1 MATCHSLPAGGTLIA
16 VKGAPEAVLSRCT
29 QVQGPQGP
37 RPMTEA
43 DRRRILG
50 VGSDLAAKALRCW
63 RWPSA
68 TRAGRPR
75 PWRPRS
81 WSGS

>member
-50 VGSDLAAKALRCW
+50 VGSDLAAKALRVLAVAQ
-63 RWPSA
+63 R
-68 TRAGRPR
+68 R
-75 PWRPRS
+75 
-81 WSGS
+81 